1 LRRLFTLLAAIYL
14 AVCSGGQLR
23 AQSPSLMTLVKAARL
38 LDPRTEKV
46 LSPATVLID
55 NGKIK
60 EGATRASSST

>member
-1 LRRLFTLLAAIYL
+1 
-14 AVCSGGQLR
+14 
-23 AQSPSLMTLVKAARL
+23 MTLVKAARL